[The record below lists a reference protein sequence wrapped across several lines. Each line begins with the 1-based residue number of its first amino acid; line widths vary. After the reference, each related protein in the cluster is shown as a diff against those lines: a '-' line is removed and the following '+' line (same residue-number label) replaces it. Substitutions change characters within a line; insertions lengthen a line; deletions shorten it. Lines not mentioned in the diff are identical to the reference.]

1 MTHASLDPVQPPLL
15 QVEGLSKEY
24 SVNNAWFGR
33 RGVFSAVGG
42 VSFSLAKGETLGLVG
57 ESGSGK
63 STVARCLMQLERPT
77 SGRVLLNGQD
87 LTGMSQRELRPLR
100 KVMQIIFQDPY
111 SALNPRMTAG
121 RFVADPILIH
131 EGKQPRRALQQRVEA
146 LFAKVGLDGSHMDR
160 YPHEFSGGQRQRIC
174 IARAL
179 ALSPRLIVADEPIT
193 ALDVS
198 IQAQIINLLQ
208 RLQDEQGLSY
218 LFISHDLGMV
228 RHICHRV
235 AVMLHGAIVE
245 TGSVADIFN
254 DPRHPY
260 TQALLSATLEA
271 DPARE
276 RGKKRLFYTAS
287 PTAWHTAGYMK
298 ELSPGH
304 FVREE
309 APIR

>member
-1 MTHASLDPVQPPLL
+1 MIPPSLSPDPPLL
-15 QVEGLSKEY
+15 QVDGLTKEY
-24 SVNNAWFGR
+24 PAGSSLFGR
-33 RGVFSAVGG
+33 RGVFKAVDG
-42 VSFSLAKGETLGLVG
+42 VSFSLARGETLGLVG

-77 SGRVLLNGQD
+77 GGRVQLNGQE
-87 LTGMSQRELRPLR
+87 LVGMTQRQLRPLR

-111 SALNPRMTAG
+111 SSLNPRMTAG

-131 EGKQPRRALQQRVEA
+131 EGKQPRRALQNRLQT
-146 LFAKVGLDGSHMDR
+146 LFARVGLDNSHINR

-179 ALSPRLIVADEPIT
+179 AMSPQLIVADEPIT

-208 RLQDEQGLSY
+208 QLQDEQGLSY

-235 AVMLHGAIVE
+235 AVMLRGMIVE
-245 TGSVADIFN
+245 TGPVDAIF
-254 DPRHPY
+254 DDARHPY

-276 RGKKRLFYTAS
+276 RAKNRVFYAAG
-287 PTAWHTAGYMK
+287 PAAWHNAGYMK
-298 ELSPGH
+298 EVNPGH
-304 FVREE
+304 FVRQE
-309 APIR
+309 AQ